1 MKMKRVLNIFCLAA
15 VVMAA
20 GSCKKFLNEKPLT
33 QVPTADYFKSI
44 KDVNAAMA
52 GVYGSFQQEMVG
64 NGTGFT
70 GNYFYWGE
78 GRSDNFD
85 RSGYPNTTI
94 TELSLNQLTS
104 GNSSADWT
112 GLYRTIGRA
121 NTCIQFIPQAQQYD
135 NNVTNTVINNNLA
148 QCYAMRAV
156 CYFYIARIWG
166 DAPIWTEPYTDIT
179 QEASRARNPQ
189 SEVLDSVVSDLQKA
203 YALIQK
209 NQTPVVWN
217 IGEAAISAIMA
228 DVYLW
233 RKDYPNTIAWIN
245 KVFTA
250 KGPKG
255 TVYGSTGTTLEPI
268 TTWKNLF
275 ISPASTNEAIWSL
288 AWDFNFNGCACLPV
302 TIGLSNNP
310 VRIDSVIYVDW
321 KKNKSDSFRVRATYD
336 TAGGLGHWDK
346 VIKYLNI
353 PTNNISSIPA
363 GTTATQLNEYLTVY
377 RLGDVYLS
385 YAEALNKTGDKVN
398 ALRYLNY
405 IRQRAQQPA
414 LLITDPSIATVDN
427 LEDVILSERQRE
439 LFAEG
444 KRWFDLVRTNHVNKV
459 MDPILKQRQI
469 RYGSSPDG
477 FGSDMNKILWPLH
490 RNMLEYNKK
499 LVQNPSYN

>member
-1 MKMKRVLNIFCLAA
+1 MRKTFNIVVLLTIIIS
-15 VVMAA
+15 A
-20 GSCKKFLNEKPLT
+20 GSCKKFLDEKPLT
-33 QVPTADYFKSI
+33 QVPTSDYFKSI

-52 GVYGSFQQEMVG
+52 GVYGSFQAEMVG

-94 TELSLNQLTS
+94 TELSLNTLTS

-121 NTCIQFIPQAQQYD
+121 NTCIQFIPQAQQFD

-166 DAPIWTEPYTDIT
+166 DAPLWTEPYSDIT
-179 QEASRARNPQ
+179 QEASRARSPKE
-189 SEVLDSVVSDLQKA
+189 EVLDSVISDLQKA
-203 YALIQK
+203 YNLIQK

-217 IGEAAISAIMA
+217 IGEAAIDAIMA

-245 KVFTA
+245 KVFAA
-250 KGPKG
+250 KGAKG
-255 TVYGSTGTTLEPI
+255 TVLGSTNTSLEPSA
-268 TTWKNLF
+268 TWKNLF
-275 ISPASTNEAIWSL
+275 VSPTSTNEAIWSL
-288 AWDFNFNGCACLPV
+288 AWDYNYNGCACLPV

-310 VRIDSVIYVDW
+310 VRVDSVIHTDW
-321 KKNKSDSFRVRATYD
+321 KKNTADIRPKWTYD
-336 TAGGLGHWDK
+336 TLTGVGHWDK

-353 PTNNISSIPA
+353 PANSIGSIPT
-363 GTTATQLNEYLTVY
+363 GTTATQLNEYLTMY
-377 RLGDVYLS
+377 RLGDVFLS
-385 YAEALNKTGDKVN
+385 YAEALNKTGDAAN
-398 ALRYLNY
+398 ALKYLNY
-405 IRQRAQQPA
+405 IRVRAGLPA
-414 LLITDPSIATVDN
+414 LLATDPSISTVDKM
-427 LEDVILSERQRE
+427 EDVILKERQYE

-477 FGSDMNKILWPLH
+477 FGSDMNKVLWPLH